1 MKKIFVIFL
10 CSVCFN
16 ASASEAYEFVKDAIS
31 ALGEINAVADKID
44 IVGKQNEKE
53 NSMMVLFNSIMKN
66 STQMRNAS
74 GFGITSLSKYKDNK
88 DENIKMSAKALI
100 TSFSAIENQQ
110 IRKIEIAE
118 RYMNNP
124 QSLEKNMGTFNREMV
139 DINEADTEIWKIY
152 GMAVISITWAAVDM
166 NKTPNGK
173 MCCLLITQAERDKL
187 KKQMVNLYGQNIT
200 LGMEKNNFKMRASAG
215 GVYDFFNNTAWK
227 SSDSFKLN

>member
-1 MKKIFVIFL
+1 MKKIFIIFL
-10 CSVCFN
+10 CFFCFSVY
-16 ASASEAYEFVKDAIS
+16 ASEAYDFVKDAIS
-31 ALGEINAVADKID
+31 ALGKINAVADNID
-44 IVGKQNEKE
+44 IAAKKNEKE

-110 IRKIEIAE
+110 IRKIELAE

-124 QSLEKNMGTFNREMV
+124 QSLEKNMGTFNRALVES
-139 DINEADTEIWKIY
+139 NEGDNEIWRLY
-152 GMAVISITWAAVDM
+152 DLAVISITWATVDM
-166 NKTPNGK
+166 NKNPNGK
-173 MCCLLITQAERDKL
+173 ICCLLITQTERDSL

-215 GVYDFFNNTAWK
+215 GVYDFLNNKAWK
-227 SSDSFKLN
+227 SSDNLKLN